1 MPVPDLFAEGLARG
15 WKTYNG
21 SRLDDDLELEA
32 DVVVVGTGAGGGT
45 TAEILSAAG
54 LKVLLVEEGPLK
66 TSSDFK
72 MQEADAYPELYQEG
86 IGRMS
91 KDGAITILQGRA
103 VGGTTLINWTSS
115 FRTPEPTLQ
124 HWAQVYGVK
133 GHSAEDMAPW
143 FEKMEQRLHV
153 APWALPP
160 NANND
165 VIRLGCEKLGYHWK
179 VIPRNVLGCWNL
191 GYCGMGCP
199 VNAKQSML
207 VTTIPATLDKGGE
220 LLYLA
225 RANRLLL
232 DGDKVTGLEC
242 LGMDERCVA
251 PNGRRIRVRARH
263 YVLSGGGIN
272 TPAILLRS
280 KAPDPSQRVGKRTFL
295 HTVNFSAGLFD
306 RVINPFYGAPQS
318 IYSDHFQ
325 WDDGVTGRM
334 SYKLEVPP
342 LQPSLASVLLG
353 GFGSDNALRMEQ
365 LPHTNMMLAL
375 LRDGFHPDSAEGSV
389 GLRGDDTPVLDYRMT
404 DYTWDGIRRAF
415 HTMAEIQ
422 SPPAPG
428 KCGRCTATR
437 VARRTCRRR
446 AGSST
451 ACTWRSTAR
460 AWAAPTSWAAAP
472 WAKTRPW
479 RWPTA
484 SAAITTC
491 GTCRSTTARCSP
503 PASAPTR
510 SSRST
515 VLPRNWPARWP
526 NAWPGPEPPPG
537 RPRAAAAGPAPSD
550 LWAKGRW
557 PVRLGRT
564 GIPALPS
571 DSLTKPC
578 QDVAMN
584 RVLYPGTFD
593 PITKGHGD
601 LIERASRLFDHVI
614 IAVAASPKKNP
625 LFSLEQRVA
634 LAQEVTK
641 HLPNVEVV
649 GFSTLLAH
657 FVKEQ
662 KANVFLRGL
671 RAVSDFEYE
680 FQLANMNRQLAPDVE
695 SMFLTPSEKYS
706 FISSTLVR
714 EIAALGG
721 DISKFVHPAVADALA
736 ERFKR

>member
-1 MPVPDLFAEGLARG
+1 
-15 WKTYNG
+15 
-21 SRLDDDLELEA
+21 
-32 DVVVVGTGAGGGT
+32 
-45 TAEILSAAG
+45 
-54 LKVLLVEEGPLK
+54 
-66 TSSDFK
+66 
-72 MQEADAYPELYQEG
+72 
-86 IGRMS
+86 
-91 KDGAITILQGRA
+91 
-103 VGGTTLINWTSS
+103 
-115 FRTPEPTLQ
+115 
-124 HWAQVYGVK
+124 
-133 GHSAEDMAPW
+133 
-143 FEKMEQRLHV
+143 MEQRLHV

-422 SPPAPG
+422 F
-428 KCGRCTATR
+428 
-437 VARRTCRRR
+437 
-446 AGSST
+446 
-451 ACTWRSTAR
+451 
-460 AWAAPTSWAAAP
+460 
-472 WAKTRPW
+472 
-479 RWPTA
+479 
-484 SAAITTC
+484 
-491 GTCRSTTARCSP
+491 
-503 PASAPTR
+503 
-510 SSRST
+510 
-515 VLPRNWPARWP
+515 
-526 NAWPGPEPPPG
+526 
-537 RPRAAAAGPAPSD
+537 AAGAREVRPVHSD
-550 LWAKGRW
+550 ARSAKNLQEARGIIDGLRLEIYRT
-557 PVRLGRT
+557 RLGSAHVM
-564 GIPALPS
+564 GG
-571 DSLTKPC
+571 C
-578 QDVAMN
+578 AM
-584 RVLYPGTFD
+584 GED
-593 PITKGHGD
+593 
-601 LIERASRLFDHVI
+601 
-614 IAVAASPKKNP
+614 
-625 LFSLEQRVA
+625 
-634 LAQEVTK
+634 
-641 HLPNVEVV
+641 
-649 GFSTLLAH
+649 
-657 FVKEQ
+657 
-662 KANVFLRGL
+662 
-671 RAVSDFEYE
+671 
-680 FQLANMNRQLAPDVE
+680 
-695 SMFLTPSEKYS
+695 
-706 FISSTLVR
+706 
-714 EIAALGG
+714 
-721 DISKFVHPAVADALA
+721 PAVAVADSLGRHHHLRNLSIHDGSLFPTSIGANPQLSVYGLTAQLASALA
-736 ERFKR
+736 ERLARA